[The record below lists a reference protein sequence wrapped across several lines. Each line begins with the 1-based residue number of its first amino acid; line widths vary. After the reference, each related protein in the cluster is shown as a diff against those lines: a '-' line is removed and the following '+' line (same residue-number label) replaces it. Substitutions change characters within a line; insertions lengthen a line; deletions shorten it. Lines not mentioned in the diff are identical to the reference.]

1 MPATAL
7 PIVTVTGLNAA
18 ASNLL
23 AWTAADVANGNSYVC
38 TGRELVLVRNVSG
51 VTAADITVTS
61 VADRLGRTAT
71 FVEEI
76 APGTTHVLM
85 RGIDGWRQTD
95 RTVLLSGETVDI
107 QFSIIR
113 LPIS

>member
-1 MPATAL
+1 MPETAL
-7 PIVTVTGLNAA
+7 PIVTITGLNAA

-23 AWTAADVANGNSYVC
+23 TWTAADVVNGNAYGC

-51 VTAADITVTS
+51 VTAADVTVTS
-61 VADRLGRTAT
+61 VADRLGRSGN
-71 FVEEI
+71 FVEEV
-76 APGTTHVLM
+76 APGQTRVLM
-85 RGIDGWRQTD
+85 RGIDGWRQPD

-107 QFSIIR
+107 QFVVIR